1 MVKVFPIRKDYQDVC
16 EWFYMLHREC
26 WLQLMLQHT
35 HTHFFKKEAEKWGGD
50 TESLNKGNEGKN
62 EESVQTDF
70 TDDVTGESNAA
81 NERLR
86 EGGGGNIRKALRGK
100 MKRKMT
106 EH

>member
-1 MVKVFPIRKDYQDVC
+1 M
-16 EWFYMLHREC
+16 
-26 WLQLMLQHT
+26 
-35 HTHFFKKEAEKWGGD
+35 
-50 TESLNKGNEGKN
+50 
-62 EESVQTDF
+62 QTDF

-86 EGGGGNIRKALRGK
+86 EGGGRNIRKALRGK